1 MKTRLFTSVTILVLA
16 SMLLAGTVFAQK
28 QQSREGFD
36 AGPPSSAQKLDRLSA
51 ELGLSDQQ
59 ELELLAILQNVEAD
73 REQLR
78 EQFHAQ
84 MGPEICARM
93 MATEE
98 EILAILDESQAEQF
112 LQMKEERRIKAQERN
127 RYRNRMGPPD
137 CSEYEDSGS

>member
-1 MKTRLFTSVTILVLA
+1 MKYRLFASLTILILA
-16 SMLLAGTVFAQK
+16 SMLLAGTAFAQ
-28 QQSREGFD
+28 QQQGRGDFD
-36 AGPPSSAQKLDRLSA
+36 GGPPSSAQKLDRLSA

-59 ELELLAILQNVEAD
+59 ELEMLEILQKKEAD
-73 REQLR
+73 RERLR

-93 MATEE
+93 METEE
-98 EILAILDESQAEQF
+98 EILAILDPSQAEQF

-127 RYRNRMGPPD
+127 QYRNRMGPPD